1 MLVYRKRCA
10 DRIAALMS
18 IPPSMSDT
26 NSKPVAVKMLEITEH
41 HAGQRIDNFLLTY
54 LKGVPK
60 SRVYRILRKGEVRVN
75 RSRIK
80 ADYRL
85 QAGDQVRIP
94 PIRVAEREV
103 PAGPSPRL
111 QQLLES
117 SIIFEDD
124 NMLVINKP
132 AGLAVHGG
140 SGVSL
145 GLIESLRAARPDQP
159 FLELVHR
166 LDRETSGC
174 LMVAKKRSALRH
186 LQEEMRAGRVKKVY
200 LALVCGRWPKGM
212 KRVDVP
218 LRKNELKSGERV
230 VRVDGE
236 GKPSVTHFAVQQRFD
251 RYTLLEATLETGRT
265 HQIRVHSQFAGCPLA
280 GDDKYGDEAC
290 NRQLRQLGLKRMFLH
305 AQKLQ
310 LQSPSGQK
318 LGIEAPIPD
327 ELGSVLGK
335 LG

>member
-1 MLVYRKRCA
+1 MLVCPIGCA
-10 DRIAALMS
+10 DRIAGLMS
-18 IPPSMSDT
+18 MSPSMPEA
-26 NSKPVAVKMLEITEH
+26 NSKPVAVQMLEITEH

-103 PAGPSPRL
+103 PPGPSPRL
-111 QQLLES
+111 QQLLEG
-117 SIIFEDD
+117 SILFEDD
-124 NMLVINKP
+124 SMLVINKP

-186 LQEEMRAGRVKKVY
+186 LQDEMREGRVKKVY
-200 LALVCGRWPKGM
+200 QALVCGRWPKGM

-236 GKPSVTHFAVQQRFD
+236 GKASVTHFAVLERFD
-251 RYTLLEATLETGRT
+251 RHTLVEATLETGRT

-280 GDDKYGDEAC
+280 GDDKYGDEEC
-290 NRQLRQLGLKRMFLH
+290 NRQLRQSGLKRMFLH
-305 AQKLQ
+305 AVKLQ
-310 LQSPSGQK
+310 LKGPDGQK
-318 LGIEAPIPD
+318 LSIEAPIPE
-327 ELGSVLGK
+327 ELGNVLVR
-335 LG
+335 LR